1 MIAYD
6 FRPLVV
12 YNTSDFIC
20 CQALYVGFHKF
31 FSEATMRS
39 YEIYSEIR
47 NRKGM
52 RDSSVAATSG
62 IAHSTFSDWKSGK
75 SEPKTAKLIKI
86 ADALGVSLEEL
97 LGTQKEYF
105 LDAETAAIA
114 QEVHDRPELKAMFN
128 QLRKAS
134 PDSIRLAAE
143 VIEKIARPIC
153 YRITHVFPCFSAAL
167 SLNCHLKRKNPRPM

>member
-1 MIAYD
+1 
-6 FRPLVV
+6 
-12 YNTSDFIC
+12 
-20 CQALYVGFHKF
+20 
-31 FSEATMRS
+31 MRS

-52 RDSSVAATSG
+52 RDSSVAAASG
-62 IAHSTFSDWKSGK
+62 IAHSTFSDWKNGR
-75 SEPKTAKLIKI
+75 SEPKTEKLIKI

-143 VIEKIARPIC
+143 VIEKIARP
-153 YRITHVFPCFSAAL
+153 
-167 SLNCHLKRKNPRPM
+167 NGE